1 MALIAI
7 SVFDQKNSGR
17 TEMTRKTLMT
27 IIHTVD
33 LSRHRVFIIDNAS
46 CIETKMMYHKFTT
59 EYQSYFKDNI
69 KFIFNKENVGTARAI
84 NQAHSQRE
92 PFENCIK
99 MDNDVVIHQ
108 SGWVE
113 LMEEYLQRDTSIGI
127 IGLKR
132 KDCGEKPDA
141 PGHLRSHLYQLPHT
155 PGQRWL
161 VGEQVQHVMGTCQM
175 FSSALMNK
183 IGYLWQP
190 RLYGFDDVYMSL
202 RSSLAGF
209 KNVFI
214 PQIEIDHIDPGGTEY
229 TDWKNRVAGEDMQYH
244 QQIAQDFQRGV
255 RSLYVEADYK

>member
-7 SVFDQKNSGR
+7 SVYDLPKSGR

-27 IIHTVD
+27 IINTVD
-33 LSRHRVFIIDNAS
+33 LSRHRVFIIDNKS
-46 CIETKMMYHKFTT
+46 CLETKMMYHKFIF
-59 EYQSYFKDNI
+59 EYQSHFKDNI
-69 KFIFNKENVGTARAI
+69 KFIFNENNVGTARAI
-84 NQAHSQRE
+84 NQAHKLRE
-92 PFENCIK
+92 PGENCIK

-108 SGWVE
+108 SGWVD
-113 LMEEYLQRDTSIGI
+113 LMEEYLKRDSTIGI

-141 PGHLRSHLYQLPHT
+141 PGHLRSQLYMLPHT

-161 VGEQVQHVMGTCQM
+161 VGEQVNHVMGTCQM
-175 FSSALMNK
+175 FSSALMDK

-190 RLYGFDDVYMSL
+190 RLYGFDDVYMAL
-202 RSSLAGF
+202 RSNLAGF

-214 PQIEIDHIDPGGTEY
+214 PQVEIDHIDPGGNDY
-229 TDWKNRVAGEDMQYH
+229 TDWKNRVAGEDMKFH
-244 QQIAQDFQRGV
+244 QQIVSDFQTGQ